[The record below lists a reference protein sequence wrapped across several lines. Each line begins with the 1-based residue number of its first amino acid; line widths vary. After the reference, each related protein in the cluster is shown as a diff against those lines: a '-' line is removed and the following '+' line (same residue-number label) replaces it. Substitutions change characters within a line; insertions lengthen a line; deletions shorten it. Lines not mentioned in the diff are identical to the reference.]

1 MADAPAARAH
11 TAPARGFWV
20 QLGAFKQRDGAEGF
34 HRRVVAEAD
43 WLSPLLAVFADAPVF
58 RLQAGPYPSRDEA
71 RGAAERVRDTLKL
84 VPVIVER
91 R

>member
-1 MADAPAARAH
+1 VADAPAARAY
-11 TAPARGFWV
+11 TTPARGFWV
-20 QLGAFKQRDGAEGF
+20 QLGAFRERGGAESFQG
-34 HRRVVAEAD
+34 RVASELD
-43 WLSPLLAVFADAPVF
+43 WLSPLLAVFSDASMY

-71 RGAAERVRDTLKL
+71 RAVAERVRVALQL